1 MTETSSIFE
10 LKEVNDDGSFVGI
23 ASVYGVED
31 LGGDVIE
38 KGAFKKTISENPTV
52 PILWQ
57 HKSDE
62 VIGSGTVKE
71 WQGKVLLEGQLDLED
86 PTAMKAYKKMKS
98 KLIKGLSIGFNTI
111 KHSWEDVEGRV
122 VRHITELKL
131 WEVSI
136 VTFPM
141 LPAAQVT
148 RVKMSASSDPDAI
161 ADALIARISAG
172 KGKIDVDSDAFEDRV
187 RAIVAQSFKQALQV
201 KATPE
206 PEPVTPTEPP
216 VVSPEPEALHSW
228 LSETLAEFKTRLA
241 Q

>member
-10 LKEVNDDGSFVGI
+10 LKEVNEDGSFVGI

-38 KGAFKKTISENPTV
+38 KGAFRKTISENPTV

-57 HKSDE
+57 HKSEE

-71 WQGKVLLEGQLDLED
+71 WQGKVLLEGQLDLDD

-111 KHSWEDVEGRV
+111 KHTWEDVEGRM

-131 WEVSI
+131 WEVSV

-148 RVKMSASSDPDAI
+148 RVKSATEE
-161 ADALIARISAG
+161 ALES
-172 KGKIDVDSDAFEDRV
+172 RV
-187 RAIVAQSFKQALQV
+187 CDLEAKFQALQ
-201 KATPE
+201 AQTTPE
-206 PEPVTPTEPP
+206 PEPVTPAEPP
-216 VVSPEPEALHSW
+216 VVSPEPEVALHSW
-228 LSETLAEFKTRLA
+228 LSETFAEFKSRLA
-241 Q
+241 SMQ

>member
-10 LKEVNDDGSFVGI
+10 LKEVNEDGSFVGI

-38 KGAFKKTISENPTV
+38 KGAFRKTISENPTV

-57 HKSDE
+57 HKSEE

-111 KHSWEDVEGRV
+111 KHTWEDVEGRM

-131 WEVSI
+131 WEVSV

-148 RVKMSASSDPDAI
+148 RVKSATEE
-161 ADALIARISAG
+161 ALES
-172 KGKIDVDSDAFEDRV
+172 RV
-187 RAIVAQSFKQALQV
+187 RDLEAKFQALQ
-201 KATPE
+201 AQTTPE
-206 PEPVTPTEPP
+206 PEPVTPAEPP
-216 VVSPEPEALHSW
+216 VVSPEPEVALHSW
-228 LSETLAEFKTRLA
+228 LSETFAEFKSRLA
-241 Q
+241 SMQ

>member
-38 KGAFKKTISENPTV
+38 KGAFKKTISENPAV

-62 VIGSGTVKE
+62 VIGMGTVKE
-71 WQGKVLLEGQLDLED
+71 WQGKVLLEGQLDLDD

-111 KHSWEDVEGRV
+111 KHTWEDVEGRM

-131 WEVSI
+131 WEVSV

-141 LPAAQVT
+141 LPSAQVT
-148 RVKMSASSDPDAI
+148 RVKSGYYTLPALTEEQCLRAARGEDPMLTPDQEAGLRMFAEMI
-161 ADALIARISAG
+161 RALPA
-172 KGKIDVDSDAFEDRV
+172 KNT
-187 RAIVAQSFKQALQV
+187 
-201 KATPE
+201 TPP
-206 PEPVTPTEPP
+206 PEPVHAVEPP

-228 LSETLAEFKTRLA
+228 LSETLAEYKARLA
-241 Q
+241 SIQ

>member
-10 LKEVNDDGSFVGI
+10 LKEVNEDGSFVGV

-111 KHSWEDVEGRV
+111 KHTWEDVEGRM

-131 WEVSI
+131 WEVSV

-148 RVKMSASSDPDAI
+148 RVKSATEE
-161 ADALIARISAG
+161 ALES
-172 KGKIDVDSDAFEDRV
+172 RV
-187 RAIVAQSFKQALQV
+187 RDLEAKFQALQ
-201 KATPE
+201 AQTTPE
-206 PEPVTPTEPP
+206 PEPVTPAEPP
-216 VVSPEPEALHSW
+216 AVSPEPEVALHSW
-228 LSETLAEFKTRLA
+228 LSETFAEFKSRLA
-241 Q
+241 SMQ